1 MENCRKFSNQVA
13 EQSAL
18 NMQLEHNTV
27 QMKEQVM
34 YMQDDWK
41 REQELVKSMEKDL
54 KFKEDQL
61 SRTQEA
67 NVGQGAMINNLE
79 QQLK

>member
-13 EQSAL
+13 EQTSH
-18 NMQLEHNTV
+18 NMQLEHNTA

-54 KFKEDQL
+54 KFKDDQL
-61 SRTQEA
+61 
-67 NVGQGAMINNLE
+67 
-79 QQLK
+79 

>member
-1 MENCRKFSNQVA
+1 MF
-13 EQSAL
+13 
-18 NMQLEHNTV
+18 
-27 QMKEQVM
+27 
-34 YMQDDWK
+34 MQDDWK
-41 REQELVKSMEKDL
+41 REQNLVKQMEQDL

-67 NVGQGAMINNLE
+67 NVGQAAMINNLE

>member
-1 MENCRKFSNQVA
+1 
-13 EQSAL
+13 
-18 NMQLEHNTV
+18 
-27 QMKEQVM
+27 M

-61 SRTQEA
+61 LRTQEA

-79 QQLK
+79 Q